1 MRHSKSSSHI
11 HVGYCGARS
20 VSTVV
25 TSSESSVVV
34 MMTTAVE
41 DEDDVVH
48 K

>member
-1 MRHSKSSSHI
+1 VRYSKSSSHI

-25 TSSESSVVV
+25 SSSVVV
-34 MMTTAVE
+34 MMTTVVE
-41 DEDDVVH
+41 DEDDDVH